1 MKANPKMKA
10 DPKGDAPAASKKKLL
25 VMIIAG
31 VLILGA
37 AGGTAYVMTRPSKD
51 KGDEAH
57 PKKKEASAEPAFV
70 KIDSFTVNLQPEN
83 GAEQYLQIEFQLQ
96 VGDLLEVDVF
106 KKNMPKAR
114 SRLLLLLSGKRASE
128 INTVEGKRALATE
141 IIAVMKQPFADKGEP
156 QTVTDVLFTNFI
168 IQ

>member
-1 MKANPKMKA
+1 MKA
-10 DPKGDAPAASKKKLL
+10 DPKGDAPSASKKKMM

-31 VLILGA
+31 LLILGL
-37 AGGTAYVMTRPSKD
+37 AGGTAYFMTRPSKD
-51 KGDEAH
+51 KPEAEH
-57 PKKKEASAEPAFV
+57 KKKEVSAEPAFV

-128 INTVEGKRALATE
+128 INTVDGKRALATE

>member
-1 MKANPKMKA
+1 MKA
-10 DPKGDAPAASKKKLL
+10 DPKGDAPSGSKKKLM
-25 VMIIAG
+25 VMVIAG

-37 AGGTAYVMTRPSKD
+37 AGGTAYVMTRPSKE
-51 KGDEAH
+51 KADE
-57 PKKKEASAEPAFV
+57 PKKKEVSAEPQFV
-70 KIDSFTVNLQPEN
+70 QIDSFTVNLQPEN

-128 INTVEGKRALATE
+128 INTVDGKRALATE

-156 QTVTDVLFTNFI
+156 QVVTDVLFTNFI

>member
-1 MKANPKMKA
+1 MKA

-37 AGGTAYVMTRPSKD
+37 AGGTAFVMTRPSKD
-51 KGDEAH
+51 HKGDE
-57 PKKKEASAEPAFV
+57 PKKKEVSAEPQFV

-83 GAEQYLQIEFQLQ
+83 GNEQYLQIEFQLQ
-96 VGDLLEVDVF
+96 VGDLLEVDLF

-128 INTVEGKRALATE
+128 INTVEGKRALAAE
-141 IIAVMKQPFADKGEP
+141 IMAVMRQPFADKGEP
-156 QTVTDVLFTNFI
+156 QVVTDVLFTNFI

>member
-1 MKANPKMKA
+1 MKA
-10 DPKGDAPAASKKKLL
+10 DPKGDAPSASKKKMM
-25 VMIIAG
+25 VMMIAG

-37 AGGTAYVMTRPSKD
+37 AGGAAYFMTRPSKD
-51 KGDEAH
+51 KAEETH
-57 PKKKEASAEPAFV
+57 KKKEVSAEPAFV

-96 VGDLLEVDVF
+96 VNDLLEVDLF

-156 QTVTDVLFTNFI
+156 QAVTDVLFTNFI